1 MIKAKSADKS
11 TVVDILVSAFAPLHE
26 ENSINLVVKQ
36 DKKRLKR
43 MRVLMG
49 YLFERALLFG
59 EVYLSNNKQAC
70 LLINYP
76 HKEKTNLQTIWWD
89 IKLAVQCIGIERIF
103 KVLKRQLMA
112 KRHYPKENHIRP
124 MIAGV
129 KENSKGNGTAAR
141 LMLEVMAYHKNNRL
155 PVLIDAASPDNARL
169 YQKLG
174 FRIIKK
180 DELLGFPIY
189 FLRLN

>member
-1 MIKAKSADKS
+1 MIKANSTDKS

-26 ENSINLVVKQ
+26 DNSINLVVKQ
-36 DKKRLKR
+36 DKERIER
-43 MRVLMG
+43 MRILMG

-59 EVYLSNNKQAC
+59 EVFLSNNHQAC
-70 LLINYP
+70 LLISYP
-76 HKEKTNLQTIWWD
+76 HKEKTTLETIWWD
-89 IKLAVQCIGIERIF
+89 IKLAIQCIGIERVL
-103 KVLKRQLMA
+103 KVLKRQLVA
-112 KRHYPKENHIRP
+112 KRNYPKEPHIRP

-129 KENSKGNGTAAR
+129 KENNKGSGTAAR

-180 DELLGFPIY
+180 EESLGFPIY

>member
-1 MIKAKSADKS
+1 MIIAKRSDKS
-11 TVVDILVSAFAPLHE
+11 TVVDILVSAFAPLQE
-26 ENSINLVVKQ
+26 DNSINLIVKQ
-36 DKKRLKR
+36 DKKRVER
-43 MRVLMG
+43 MRILMG

-59 EVYLSNNKQAC
+59 EVFLSNNRQAC

-76 HKEKTNLQTIWWD
+76 HKEKTTLKTICWD
-89 IKLAVQCIGIERIF
+89 IKLAVQCIGVERIF
-103 KVLKRQLMA
+103 KVLKRQWIA
-112 KRHYPKENHIRP
+112 KRNYPKEAHIRP

-129 KENSKGNGTAAR
+129 MQSNKGSGTAAR
-141 LMLEVMAYHKNNRL
+141 LMLEVMAHHKNNQL

-180 DELLGFPIY
+180 EELLGFPIY